1 MRFRSTS
8 LVLPRLVLAAALL
21 LLVSACSSGPAKS
34 REGESCDS
42 RGDCASGLLCVM
54 GVCNRGD
61 FPVTVAGGVCE
72 AVDCLEQNDC
82 CVFVGSC
89 QADFEACE
97 MGDMFACDQFQ
108 TNCCEGVCVENI
120 CQPFCVG
127 GTCAF
132 GVCNRDTNL
141 CVECNLDEDCP
152 FGGTCT
158 GNTCVGGGGGGVCR
172 NDGDCGLFARC
183 EGGACVEFPCATDR
197 ECQAATGDFQ
207 SQCIDGECFVPCA
220 NDADCADPVSG
231 DFVFEVCQSG
241 RCTPVGCETDVE
253 CRIQGLRTGGPRDAI
268 YRCVDG

>member
-1 MRFRSTS
+1 MRSRSAPS
-8 LVLPRLVLAAALL
+8 LARLVFALAALTF
-21 LLVSACSSGPAKS
+21 VSACSSSPAKS

-72 AVDCLEQNDC
+72 SVDCLEQNDC

-89 QADFEACE
+89 QSDFEACE

-108 TNCCEGVCVENI
+108 TNCCEGICVENI

-158 GNTCVGGGGGGVCR
+158 GNTCVGGGGGGVCS
-172 NDGDCGLFARC
+172 NDGDCGLFERC
-183 EGGACVEFPCATDR
+183 DGGTCVQFPCATDR

-207 SQCIDGECFVPCA
+207 SQCIEGECFVPCS
-220 NDADCADPVSG
+220 NDADCADTVTG

-268 YRCVDG
+268 YRCVGG